1 MLQGINTVVPKG
13 SSSIAPR
20 ARGPSRRGR
29 LKQPARHM
37 RVDTLLSVASLLQP
51 LTLPLHG
58 RTAVMLASSEF
69 SRPFSV
75 DRKQKF
81 QKAELIASPEE
92 CAELC
97 KRFDLEGLDSLVAE
111 VKISRVK
118 MGEDTLRVR
127 ASGSLTGLGVS
138 RKNFG
143 GEPVTLN
150 VQAVEFEAYYATESE
165 DDTGGELDLSND
177 EAFDEPIIDGE
188 INLVRPTPPT
198 HHPPA
203 RPPDPTPP
211 RPASVRLSESQRASA
226 HPHLGRG
233 SWWRS
238 SSTCTS
244 PSSRCRRRASGPTLT
259 AYRAPCSTTASRT
272 SPTAPPTVEARSGS
286 GWGFDL
292 LL

>member
-1 MLQGINTVVPKG
+1 MMGSGRSMSMDDPKGDLSECDCPCDGRNDMLQGINTVVAKRKG

-177 EAFDEPIIDGE
+177 EAFDEPIINGE
-188 INLVRPTPPT
+188 INLVRHPPT
-198 HHPPA
+198 HPPN
-203 RPPDPTPP
+203 RPTP
-211 RPASVRLSESQRASA
+211 
-226 HPHLGRG
+226 
-233 SWWRS
+233 
-238 SSTCTS
+238 
-244 PSSRCRRRASGPTLT
+244 RRRPRVCALASLSAPLRTHILAGGAGGAAALPAPL
-259 AYRAPCSTTASRT
+259 RAHAAGGGRVDRP
-272 SPTAPPTVEARSGS
+272 
-286 GWGFDL
+286 
-292 LL
+292 

>member
-1 MLQGINTVVPKG
+1 MLQGINTVVAKG

-51 LTLPLHG
+51 LSLPLHG

-211 RPASVRLSESQRASA
+211 PAARGPRVSALASLSAPLRTHILAGGAGGAAALPAPLRAHAAGGGRVDRP
-226 HPHLGRG
+226 
-233 SWWRS
+233 
-238 SSTCTS
+238 
-244 PSSRCRRRASGPTLT
+244 
-259 AYRAPCSTTASRT
+259 
-272 SPTAPPTVEARSGS
+272 
-286 GWGFDL
+286 
-292 LL
+292 